1 MRFIKIKTI
10 NIKKSMPLAWLLKD
24 FLPIMRK
31 KLSVFELITLP
42 WVLWYSSSPITVL
55 PYGNERFRIL
65 ENKK

>member
-1 MRFIKIKTI
+1 
-10 NIKKSMPLAWLLKD
+10 MPLAWLLKD

-42 WVLWYSSSPITVL
+42 GVLWYSSSPITVL